1 MPRAIGIPGP
11 DPDRLPVT
19 RRTRSTSAAARR
31 LRPATA
37 LASRGCGR
45 AQRSR
50 YLSGEPLNRLVK
62 WGWRQGCKGMPDPYG
77 ASGEHPSLSFS
88 GDLPGTCPVHARC
101 TGWVVRYS
109 SAVALAAEDFMQSR
123 PVNPK
128 GSGQA
133 SRRVKRR
140 SPESDHGLRAGLS
153 GQRGNQSAGFSV
165 CCSPASTMSIS
176 SPCRCSSFMSF
187 TASA

>member
-11 DPDRLPVT
+11 DPDRLPVA

-88 GDLPGTCPVHARC
+88 CDLPGTCPVLARYLPGARAGACC
-101 TGWVVRYS
+101 TQ
-109 SAVALAAEDFMQSR
+109 ALCALAAEDSTRSR
-123 PVNPK
+123 PVNLT
-128 GSGQA
+128 SGQG
-133 SRRVKRR
+133 S
-140 SPESDHGLRAGLS
+140 SN
-153 GQRGNQSAGFSV
+153 QRGSHSAGFSS
-165 CCSPASTMSIS
+165 CSPASTMSIS
-176 SPCRCSSFMSF
+176 SPCSCSSFMSF
-187 TASA
+187 MASA